1 MIFWIAKNVN
11 FWSILGPLGK
21 SIFTLLGHVLSIFRD
36 FSCCWAFST
45 ILLIFLAQACQKC
58 QKNNEK
64 TSLATSLATSSSPPT
79 PHQQCLTNKAER
91 TALIDPWHPHQ
102 SFQLNGRAVVPAL
115 PVQSAARSSRQ
126 ACQTLPSSA
135 HLQDNAHSRQLPQI
149 IYYVCI

>member
-1 MIFWIAKNVN
+1 MLVRHCWCGVGGEELVARLVARLVFSL
-11 FWSILGPLGK
+11 FFDIL
-21 SIFTLLGHVLSIFRD
+21 RA
-36 FSCCWAFST
+36 FSCYWAFST

-58 QKNNEK
+58 QKHNEK
-64 TSLATSLATSSSPPT
+64 TSPATSLATSSSPPT